1 MDISMNHSTPFE
13 WNVVTLMNT
22 LMGNVGG
29 VVNAISKQTETLD
42 KIAAALD
49 RAHPK
54 SWKDHTVGQ
63 MLEGV
68 GISGESRTPDGKYT
82 MNPSFEFNYGLYGFG
97 GVFRDAESKSW
108 FALDVDPEVKA
119 MSPDELRQLATLFR
133 TSFAG
138 VLDFAADEWEKQI
151 AAGEVT
157 LDDNNKEDEQ

>member
-54 SWKDHTVGQ
+54 QLVDLKCGEL
-63 MLEGV
+63 MAGV
-68 GISGESRTPDGKYT
+68 GVCGPETTPDGAYT
-82 MNPSFEFNYGLYGFG
+82 INPDIEFHDGLYANG
-97 GVFRDAESKSW
+97 GVFHDGEGKSW

-138 VLDFAADEWEKQI
+138 VLDFAACEWEKQI
-151 AAGEVT
+151 IAGEVT
-157 LDDNNKEDEQ
+157 LDTKEEA